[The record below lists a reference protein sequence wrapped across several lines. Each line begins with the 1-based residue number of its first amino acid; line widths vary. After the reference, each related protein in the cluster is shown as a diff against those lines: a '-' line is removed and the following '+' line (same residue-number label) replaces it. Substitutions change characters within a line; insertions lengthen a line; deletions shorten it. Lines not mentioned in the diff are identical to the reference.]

1 MRRDKLLLLVSSLA
15 MLGLLAWAA
24 FEENVLREW
33 RGIQRRYRAQA
44 PPEIAS
50 AFSVQL
56 RQVVVPGLSAA
67 DRCVSCHVGMA
78 VGETPLGTEAL
89 FRAHP
94 RIPHD
99 PAEFGCTI
107 CHGGQGAATE
117 SSDAHGEVE
126 FWPEPMIPRRYAYAG
141 CGACHTHL
149 AVSGV
154 AEMERGRSLVER
166 LDCLACHALDGR
178 GGTLR
183 PGGAAGI
190 DGGDLSRIGMR
201 GVPAGWYEKHLD
213 RSAREPHPAWR
224 ASFGAAIGPD
234 DRAALG
240 AYLAS
245 RTGAPG
251 LVEGKSLF
259 HSLGCRGC
267 HKVNGVGGDD
277 GPDLTREGK
286 RDPGR
291 LDFSRVPEGHDLSA
305 WLAEHFRNPASVVAG
320 SGMPILGLT
329 ESQIDGLVYY
339 LHSLRQGALPEA
351 FWSPDRIKAL
361 RFGER
366 EFAPDGATIWGTF
379 CAACHGANGE
389 GMRYP
394 GIPSFP
400 NLANPDFLAIASD
413 AFLRGTVH
421 RGRPGR
427 RMPAWG
433 EKEGGLRPAE
443 IDAVVA
449 HIRRLGGGVAAEPD
463 LHPPRWVRGDSA
475 EGASLYRANC
485 ASCHGPSGEGA
496 EGPALANPVLLDTAT
511 DTYLVETIRRGRRG
525 SSMSGYDAPT
535 TTHRALSGRE
545 IESIV
550 AHLRTWEVKR

>member
-15 MLGLLAWAA
+15 MLAFLGWAA

-33 RGIQRRYRAQA
+33 RSVQRRYRETA
-44 PPEIAS
+44 PADVAS
-50 AFSVQL
+50 AFSIQL
-56 RQVVVPGLSAA
+56 RQIVIPGLRAT

-78 VGETPLGTEAL
+78 VGETALGGEAL

-99 PAEFGCTI
+99 PAELGCTI

-117 SSDAHGEVE
+117 GADAHGEVP
-126 FWPEPMIPRRYAYAG
+126 FWPEPMIPKRYAYAG
-141 CGACHTHL
+141 CGSCHTHL
-149 AVSGV
+149 AVS
-154 AEMERGRSLVER
+154 AIAAMEHGRALVER

-201 GVPAGWYEKHLD
+201 GVPAGWYEKHLE
-213 RSAREPHPAWR
+213 RASRERHPAWG
-224 ASFGAAIGPD
+224 ASFGRPIGLE
-234 DRAALG
+234 DREALD
-240 AYLAS
+240 AYLRS

-277 GPDLTREGK
+277 GPDLTREGL

-291 LDFSRVPEGHDLSA
+291 LDFSRVPDRRDLSG
-305 WLAEHFRNPASVVAG
+305 WLAEHFRNPASIVAG
-320 SGMPILGLT
+320 SAMPVLGLG

-351 FWSPDRIKAL
+351 FWSPDRIKAI

-366 EFAPDGATIWGTF
+366 EFAQDGPTLWGTF

-389 GMRYP
+389 GMRYA
-394 GIPSFP
+394 GMPSFP

-413 AFLRGTVH
+413 DFLRATVAH
-421 RGRPGR
+421 GRPGR

-443 IDAVVA
+443 IDTVVA
-449 HIRRLGGGVAAEPD
+449 HIRALGGGVPAEVD
-463 LHPPRWVRGDSA
+463 PRPKYWVTGDAA
-475 EGASLYRANC
+475 EGAGLYAANC
-485 ASCHGPSGEGA
+485 ASCHGKAGEGA
-496 EGPALANPVLLDTAT
+496 EGPSLANPVLLAAAT

-525 SSMSGYDAPT
+525 SSMSGYETST
-535 TTHRALSGRE
+535 TAHRALSARE

-550 AHLRTWEVKR
+550 VHLRTWEVKR